1 MIYLAFPG
9 MGKTPLSLKNG
20 KYLDLDFGY
29 FRTALNVRKE
39 DEKKILSNFAKLAK
53 LYENDGYIVLTN
65 EPKLIGYLKVSKV
78 FLPKNPIYSARKLKV
93 NMETVNEWI
102 SGWETLAKENH
113 IPVIRVAGLDHY
125 LK

>member
-29 FRTALNVRKE
+29 FRTALNVSKE
-39 DEKKILSNFAKLAK
+39 DERKILSNFAKLAK

-65 EPKLIGYLKVSKV
+65 EPKLIEYLRISKV
-78 FLPKNPIYSARKLKV
+78 FLPKHPIYSARKLKV
-93 NMETVNEWI
+93 TMDTVNEWI
-102 SGWETLAKENH
+102 SGWEDQAKKHN

>member
-29 FRTALNVRKE
+29 FRTALNVSKE
-39 DEKKILSNFAKLAK
+39 DEKKILPNFAKLVK

-65 EPKLIGYLKVSKV
+65 EPKLMEYLRISKV
-78 FLPKNPIYSARKLKV
+78 FLPKHPIYSARKLKV
-93 NMETVNEWI
+93 TVETVNEWI
-102 SGWETLAKENH
+102 EGWESRAKKFN